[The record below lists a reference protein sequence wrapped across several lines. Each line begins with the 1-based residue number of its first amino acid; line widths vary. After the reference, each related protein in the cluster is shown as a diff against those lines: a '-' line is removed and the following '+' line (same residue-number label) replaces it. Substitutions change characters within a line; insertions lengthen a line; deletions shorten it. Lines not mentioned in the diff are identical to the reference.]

1 MANIETEAEITAAM
15 KELTGHLWAYN
26 VQAVL
31 KYGKDSK
38 EADTAY
44 ELYVASSQVDMTRA
58 IFLHAAKEYEK
69 AKATLE
75 ETNERFAVV
84 FGVEEGE

>member
-1 MANIETEAEITAAM
+1 MANNQTEAEITAAM
-15 KELTGHLWAYN
+15 KELTGHLW
-26 VQAVL
+26 
-31 KYGKDSK
+31 KYRVEATATYGENSK

-44 ELYVASSQVDMTRA
+44 ELYVASANVDMTRG

-84 FGVEEGE
+84 FGIEEGE